1 MMTEK
6 EEIIEL
12 YDLLKKRVTRGSRS
26 VIFSQASEMIY
37 QIELLVS
44 YGFPPESIVEFI
56 REYRTILY
64 DEDGE
69 EEY

>member
-1 MMTEK
+1 MTDK
-6 EEIIEL
+6 EEIKEL
-12 YDLLKKRVTRGSRS
+12 YELLRNRVVRGSRS

-56 REYRTILY
+56 REYKEILY
-64 DEDGE
+64 DEDE
-69 EEY
+69 K

>member
-1 MMTEK
+1 MTDK
-6 EEIIEL
+6 EEIKEL
-12 YDLLKKRVTRGSRS
+12 YQLLRNRVVRGSRS

-56 REYRTILY
+56 REYKEILY
-64 DEDGE
+64 DEDE
-69 EEY
+69 A

>member
-1 MMTEK
+1 MTDK
-6 EEIIEL
+6 EEIKEL
-12 YDLLKKRVTRGSRS
+12 YELLRNRVVRGSRS

-56 REYRTILY
+56 REYKEILY
-64 DEDGE
+64 DEDE
-69 EEY
+69 E

>member
-1 MMTEK
+1 MTEK
-6 EEIIEL
+6 EEIVEL
-12 YDLLKKRVTRGSRS
+12 YDMLRKRVTNGSRS

-56 REYRTILY
+56 REYKEILY
-64 DEDGE
+64 DEDE
-69 EEY
+69 A